1 MYCGQAVRTALAIG
15 LANESTSMS
24 TQDRKAARRTWWCIY
39 SHEIDMSCSSGRRD
53 SLRKPQN
60 YQISLPLIMDPTI
73 GAVNAPET
81 EDTSVAMINEM
92 VRFAAILRRISKELY
107 HDAKGLTLREKS
119 TISKELD
126 GLLSDWK
133 CHLPEWLDFGRLSF
147 REEEWA
153 GKQKLVL
160 HLRYL
165 NAKILAHRLFLAPSI
180 NNGQLDASE
189 HVALCLEAAR
199 ETIRVLHDAYAHR
212 HYFRTWWYNS
222 TYTLYAG
229 MIVLYVVMLRATTLS
244 SEELLS
250 DVAKAQSILQSMQ
263 EAAVAL
269 RSAELLREGLEIARS
284 SGQHDAFSSIP
295 PAESSTDRPNDG
307 LQGRRDINDSGTN
320 SNHYIPQNTFVPN
333 GYGADPAPLFASL
346 IDPGLLQDFTT
357 GLNPFADMDTSAFL
371 FDGFYNDGQNFD
383 STPPLYNGF
392 Q

>member
-24 TQDRKAARRTWWCIY
+24 TPDRKAARRTWWCIY

-60 YQISLPLIMDPTI
+60 YQIPLPLIRDPTI
-73 GAVNAPET
+73 GTVEALET

-119 TISKELD
+119 IIAKELD
-126 GLLSDWK
+126 GLLNDWK

-165 NAKILAHRLFLAPSI
+165 NARILAHRLFLAPSM
-180 NNGQLDASE
+180 NNGQLDVSD
-189 HVALCLEAAR
+189 HVTLCLEAAR
-199 ETIRVLHDAYAHR
+199 DTIRVLYDAYAHR

-229 MIVLYVVMLRATTLS
+229 MIVLYVVMLRATALS

-250 DVAKAQSILQSMQ
+250 DVAKAQSVLQSMQ
-263 EAAVAL
+263 EATVAL

-284 SGQHDAFSSIP
+284 SSQHDPSVSNP
-295 PAESSTDRPNDG
+295 PTESSTDRPTDG
-307 LQGRRDINDSGTN
+307 LQGRRDINDLGINRNRSI
-320 SNHYIPQNTFVPN
+320 SQNTFVVN
-333 GYGADPAPLFASL
+333 GYGTDPGPLFASL

-371 FDGFYNDGQNFD
+371 FDGLYNDGQGFD
-383 STPPLYNGF
+383 STSPLWNGV

>member
-1 MYCGQAVRTALAIG
+1 
-15 LANESTSMS
+15 
-24 TQDRKAARRTWWCIY
+24 
-39 SHEIDMSCSSGRRD
+39 
-53 SLRKPQN
+53 
-60 YQISLPLIMDPTI
+60 
-73 GAVNAPET
+73 
-81 EDTSVAMINEM
+81 
-92 VRFAAILRRISKELY
+92 
-107 HDAKGLTLREKS
+107 
-119 TISKELD
+119 
-126 GLLSDWK
+126 
-133 CHLPEWLDFGRLSF
+133 
-147 REEEWA
+147 
-153 GKQKLVL
+153 
-160 HLRYL
+160 
-165 NAKILAHRLFLAPSI
+165 
-180 NNGQLDASE
+180 
-189 HVALCLEAAR
+189 
-199 ETIRVLHDAYAHR
+199 
-212 HYFRTWWYNS
+212 
-222 TYTLYAG
+222 
-229 MIVLYVVMLRATTLS
+229 
-244 SEELLS
+244 
-250 DVAKAQSILQSMQ
+250 LQSMQ